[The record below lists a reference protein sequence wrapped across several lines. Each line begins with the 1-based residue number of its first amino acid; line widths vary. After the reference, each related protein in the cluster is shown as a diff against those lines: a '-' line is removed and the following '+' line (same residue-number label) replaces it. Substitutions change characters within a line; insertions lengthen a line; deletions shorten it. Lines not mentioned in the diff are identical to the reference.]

1 MNRIQICYF
10 FTQVCEFL
18 FQLKVSGNN
27 LTSVCKLVFKVSRN
41 EKNDPEFLRGDI
53 LGELKKNTIKKWIY
67 ILNIS

>member
-18 FQLKVSGNN
+18 FQFKVSGNN

-53 LGELKKNTIKKWIY
+53 LGELKKIPLKNGFTY
-67 ILNIS
+67 